1 MNIKLPIVGEL
12 TQQQQDILNE
22 KGAVSISGGA
32 GTGKTILS
40 IWKHIL
46 NWEERDI
53 KSFLITYTHSLT
65 RYFELSIKGE
75 SIEASKHI
83 QNKDKFKHDKHD
95 KNIDMLIID
104 EAQDINI
111 DTHKEFKD
119 KYTSVSYGA
128 DDKQILYPAKKST
141 EEELKNLYKTKKFV
155 LSQIFRNSYE
165 ILNFVKYVFPSS
177 EITEEMMIY
186 SKEHAKIKN
195 KPLLVYSSVQNELDS
210 YLFELL
216 RSLKNSNKRVAIL
229 VPKAES
235 NEYSTNSMDRYKE
248 ILKNQKI
255 DFSYYDYREEG
266 SIRHKEIKNIH
277 LTIFKSSKGL
287 EFDIVIIPNIQDID
301 YWKNK
306 PKSSTININDY
317 YVGMTR
323 AREQLILLS
332 KKRDLFDIDSSL
344 YEIETI

>member
-1 MNIKLPIVGEL
+1 MNIKLPEYKKL
-12 TQQQQDILNE
+12 TEEQQEILNE

-32 GTGKTILS
+32 GTGKSILS

-46 NWEERDI
+46 NWEERGI

-65 RYFELSIKGE
+65 RYFELSIQDKN
-75 SIEASKHI
+75 SEASKHI
-83 QNKDKFKHDKHD
+83 ENKDRFKYSE
-95 KNIDMLIID
+95 NIDMLIID
-104 EAQDINI
+104 EAQDISIN
-111 DTHKEFKD
+111 THKKFENN
-119 KYTSVSYGA
+119 YQSVSYGA
-128 DDKQILYPAKKST
+128 DDKQILYPNEKST
-141 EEELKNLYKTKKFV
+141 EEELKKIYKTKEFV
-155 LSQIFRNSYE
+155 LTQIFRNSYE

-186 SKEHAKIKN
+186 SKEHFETKD
-195 KPLLVYSSVQNELDS
+195 KPLLIYSSVQNELDS

-216 RSLKNSNKRVAIL
+216 KSLKNTNQRVAIL

-248 ILKNQKI
+248 ILKNEKI
-255 DFSYYDYREEG
+255 DFSYYDYREKG
-266 SIRHKEIKNIH
+266 NIRHKEIKNIH

-287 EFDIVIIPNIQDID
+287 EFDIVIIPNIEDIN
-301 YWKNK
+301 YWRNK
-306 PKSSTININDY
+306 PKNSTININDY

-323 AREQLILLS
+323 AREELILLS

-344 YEIETI
+344 YEIEDI